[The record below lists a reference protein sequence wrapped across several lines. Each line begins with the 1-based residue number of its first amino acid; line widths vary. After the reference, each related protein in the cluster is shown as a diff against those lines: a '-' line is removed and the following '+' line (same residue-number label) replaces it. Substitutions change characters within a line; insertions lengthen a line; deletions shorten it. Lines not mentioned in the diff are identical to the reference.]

1 MEVKGKLKIITAMIM
16 FGSIGVFVKGINLS
30 SLEIAFLRALIG
42 SIFLLVAG
50 LTMKQKISWK
60 NIKANRHLLI
70 LSGAAIGFNWIMLFQ
85 GYKYTTISNATLG
98 YYFAPIFAL
107 VLTPI
112 ILKEKLTALK
122 LACIPIAIVGLF
134 LVINVN
140 SGSGELYQHTKGV
153 AYALGG
159 AGLYASVML
168 INKLIKGLTGFE
180 ITLIQLVVATIVLL
194 PSILLQGGLN
204 TSGMNGT
211 GWALIIVLGIVH
223 TGIGYLLYF
232 TAISEIKGQSVAILS
247 YIDPVSAIII
257 SALVFG
263 ETMNIIQVFGG
274 ILVLG
279 ATVPFQKD

>member
-1 MEVKGKLKIITAMIM
+1 MKGQLKIITAMIT
-16 FGSIGVFVKGINLS
+16 FGSIGIFVKRINLT

-42 SIFLLVAG
+42 SLFLSVAG
-50 LTMKQKISWK
+50 LIMKQKMSWQSIK
-60 NIKANRHLLI
+60 PNIHLLI

-112 ILKEKLTALK
+112 ILKEKLTPIK
-122 LACIPIAIVGLF
+122 LACIPVAIGGLF
-134 LVINVN
+134 LVINV
-140 SGSGELYQHTKGV
+140 SGGNGELYQHTKGI

-159 AGLYASVML
+159 AGLYASIILM
-168 INKLIKGLTGFE
+168 NKLIKDLTGFE
-180 ITLIQLVVATIVLL
+180 ITLIQLAVATMVLL

-204 TSGMNGT
+204 SRGMDAK
-211 GWALIIVLGIVH
+211 GWVLIVVLGIIH

-232 TAISEIKGQSVAILS
+232 TAVSELKGQSVAMLS
-247 YIDPVSAIII
+247 YIDPLSAIVI

-263 ETMNIIQVFGG
+263 ETMNIIQLLGG
-274 ILVLG
+274 ILILG